1 MTGDSTLAR
10 AVRAHV
16 CQVSSVQ
23 VWSRQLTCAAAA
35 AASAGAGPDASSSSS
50 LSLSSHSLDERTL
63 ELKICQ

>member
-35 AASAGAGPDASSSSS
+35 ASAGAGPDVSRRR
-50 LSLSSHSLDERTL
+50 LLFHSHLTRSMNEHSN
-63 ELKICQ
+63 